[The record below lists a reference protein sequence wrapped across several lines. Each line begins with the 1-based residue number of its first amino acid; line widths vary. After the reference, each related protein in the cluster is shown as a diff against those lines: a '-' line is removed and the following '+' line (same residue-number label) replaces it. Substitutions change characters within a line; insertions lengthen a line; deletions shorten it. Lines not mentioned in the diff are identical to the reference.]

1 MASGWVL
8 VHIGTGS
15 IGPPPPKLKLIVN
28 NSLFWSSKLR
38 YGYMDRSANIMGS
51 TETLWS
57 SPVLQASNITELRE
71 SITERYI
78 IHLALAGRGD
88 CLYSI
93 PDSQQTK
100 TLTNQHK

>member
-1 MASGWVL
+1 
-8 VHIGTGS
+8 
-15 IGPPPPKLKLIVN
+15 
-28 NSLFWSSKLR
+28 
-38 YGYMDRSANIMGS
+38 MDRSANIMGS

-57 SPVLQASNITELRE
+57 SPVLHVQASNITELRE
-71 SITERYI
+71 SITGRYI
-78 IHLALAGRGD
+78 IRLALAGRGG